1 MDYVF
6 DTLNRTEW
14 LRKVSLFQ
22 RIFLLN
28 KHEKVRFVFP
38 ETSSISRLYPMHI
51 VSLACLIELMIRNGT
66 KVWLS
71 GKNEIGSY
79 LFNQLK
85 FNEYWGGKQNYVQ
98 ALDESVFNLWRY
110 IEDQKENPPERISE
124 YLRKNFFRHK
134 DLSAVKLSLDE
145 AFYNI
150 SDHARANGNA
160 FSLVKFDQE
169 KEVLSV
175 AICDFGRGICDSVR
189 NAYPEIPNDKGAI
202 MKAMERNFTT
212 KSTKRNMGFGMDSIR
227 GACSESDSFRIFSNN
242 AVYHFYNGKASAYEN
257 DFHFPGTIIFYEI
270 SLSHFEDEDIIDNF
284 DDIF

>member
-1 MDYVF
+1 MNF
-6 DTLNRTEW
+6 TFHTLIKTEW
-14 LRKVSLFQ
+14 LKDISICRK
-22 RIFLLN
+22 RFLS
-28 KHEKVRFVFP
+28 EAPDEVCFFFP
-38 ETSSISRLYPMHI
+38 DTADVSRLYPMHI
-51 VSLACLIELMIRNGT
+51 VSLACLIELMY
-66 KVWLS
+66 
-71 GKNEIGSY
+71 GKNVNVSISRNKIGEY
-79 LFNQLK
+79 LFSNLR
-85 FNEYWGGKQNYVQ
+85 FWEYWGGKQNYVQ
-98 ALDESVFNLWRY
+98 AVDESVFNLWRY

-124 YLRKNFFRHK
+124 YLRKNFFKHK

-169 KEVLSV
+169 KGVLSV

-189 NAYPEIPNDKGAI
+189 NAYPEIPNDKEAI

-227 GACSESDSFRIFSNN
+227 GACSESDSFWIFSNS
-242 AVYHFYNGKASAYEN
+242 AKCAFYSGKIIAFDS
-257 DFHFPGTIIFYEI
+257 DFEFPGTIIFYEI

>member
-22 RIFLLN
+22 SIFLLN

-189 NAYPEIPNDKGAI
+189 NAYPKIPNDKGAI